1 MTDQG
6 FRFRRNVS
14 GAGVLLTILVCAGAP
29 ETLQTKLRT
38 LDRVAQIRALSPSEA
53 SQGLPVLVRGVV
65 THYDPALPDLFVQ
78 GATGGIYV
86 ACQKGVAVKQGDR
99 VEVAGITGPGEFA
112 PVIENPQIR
121 VLGADVLPPPA
132 KVSLE
137 DLASGSY
144 DSAWVEVHGTVLS
157 VVVENHRVGLEVGSG
172 TDRMK
177 VVIPNYYGG
186 SLNHLFG
193 ARIVVRGVCGSTFT
207 RRRQLTGVLIHAQT
221 AKDLIISEAAQTE
234 AALPLRHA
242 ADLLRFS
249 PEKTSSRQVRLR
261 GVVTFQQPGRSLFI
275 RDHEQGLM
283 VQTQQKMLFE
293 PGDQVEAVGYPAPG
307 DYNPIL
313 RYGTVERLGYGPAP
327 QPFPIKAEQAF
338 EHDGDLVEIEAD
350 LLGWKAMR
358 KADWLGLKSNGQI
371 FEAEVDRP
379 TDELPGAMLEEGSN
393 LRLTGILL
401 IAVGG
406 EFNDPKSFRL
416 LLRSPKDIMVLRKP
430 RLWTLSRSVW
440 ILTLLATGVLVALA
454 WIMMLRRRVQA
465 QTIQLSSSNRELS
478 AALTAAEQAKRMA
491 QEANK
496 LKSEFLANM
505 SHEIRTP
512 MNAILG
518 MTALA
523 QDTSCAD
530 ERNEYLGDVM
540 TAAKSLLALLND
552 ILDFSKIEAGRLDLS
567 PISYSLR
574 GCLNEAAGT
583 LSVNAEQ
590 KGLRLLVNVSP
601 EVPEVVVGDP
611 TRLRQVLLNLL
622 NNAIKFT
629 DAGSIETHVSLYDR
643 QGPML
648 NLHFSVHDTGV
659 GIPAEKIDAI
669 FEAFRQADGSI
680 ARKYGGTGLG
690 LTICSRLVRLMGGHI
705 WAESAP
711 GVGSTFHFTAV
722 VQDGGEH
729 SQASE
734 MSALQ
739 RELMKTSV

>member
-1 MTDQG
+1 M
-6 FRFRRNVS
+6 V
-14 GAGVLLTILVCAGAP
+14 LVCAGAP
-29 ETLQTKLRT
+29 EILQAKPRI
-38 LDRVAQIRALSPSEA
+38 LDRISQIRALSPSEA
-53 SQGLPVLVRGVV
+53 AQGFPVYVRAVV
-65 THYDPALPDLFVQ
+65 THYDPALPDLFIQ
-78 GATGGIYV
+78 DATGGIYV
-86 ACQKGVAVKQGDR
+86 ACQKTVDVKQGDNI
-99 VEVAGITGPGEFA
+99 EVIGKSGPGEFA
-112 PVIENPQIR
+112 PVIENVQIR
-121 VLGADVLPPPA
+121 VLGPGVLPPPER
-132 KVSLE
+132 VSLE

-144 DSAWVEVHGTVLS
+144 DSAWVEVPGTVLS
-157 VVVENHRVGLEVGSG
+157 VVVENHRVGLQVGSG

-177 VVIPNYYGG
+177 VVIPNYDGG
-186 SLNHLFG
+186 SLNRLFG
-193 ARIVVRGVCGSTFT
+193 ARIVVRGICGSTFT
-207 RRRQLTGVLIHAQT
+207 RRSQLTGVVMHAQ
-221 AKDLIISEAAQTE
+221 AVKDLIVSEAPQTE
-234 AALPLRHA
+234 TSQLPLHHA
-242 ADLLRFS
+242 TDLLRFS
-249 PEKTSSRQVRLR
+249 PERTTSRQVRLR

-275 RDHEQGLM
+275 RDREQGLM

-293 PGDQVEAVGYPAPG
+293 PGDHVEAVGYPAPG

-313 RYGTVERLGYGPAP
+313 RYGTVERLGHGPAP
-327 QPFPIKAEQAF
+327 QPFPITAEQAF

-379 TDELPGAMLEEGSN
+379 TGELPGAMLEEGSH
-393 LRLTGILL
+393 LRLTGIGLVV
-401 IAVGG
+401 VGG

-416 LLRSPKDIMVLRKP
+416 LLRSPKDIVVLGKP
-430 RLWTLSRSVW
+430 SWWSLSRSVW
-440 ILTLLATGVLVALA
+440 FLTFLAAGVLVALT

-478 AALTAAEQAKRMA
+478 AALKAAEQAKIMA

-567 PISYSLR
+567 PISFSLR
-574 GCLNEAAGT
+574 GCLSEAAGT
-583 LSVNAEQ
+583 LTVNAEQ

-601 EVPEVVVGDP
+601 EVPDVVVGDP

-629 DAGSIETHVSLYDR
+629 DAGSIEARASVYDR
-643 QGPML
+643 QGAML

-659 GIPAEKIDAI
+659 GIPPEKINAI

-705 WAESAP
+705 WAESEP

-722 VQDGGEH
+722 VQGESEY
-729 SQASE
+729 SQASGL
-734 MSALQ
+734 SALQ
-739 RELMKTSV
+739 RELAKTSL